1 MGLAPTLTGGGVSPT
16 AQPDPA
22 IATAATLPSSEAS
35 TVLSSDFETFLKM
48 LTAQAKYQDPLEPID
63 SSEYAA
69 QLAQFSMV
77 EQQVLANDR
86 LAEMTAQMTVSNM
99 TQIAALIGMEARTTQ
114 AVYYTGEAL
123 TVDTKPAT
131 GADEAH
137 LIVKNKDGFVV
148 ERSQIPVSDDPIQWT
163 GRDENGAPLGNGFY
177 KFEVESS
184 ARGEVISTLPA
195 STFAR
200 ITEAR
205 SLDGAPSLVLQGGTE
220 ILAASLTGLRAPT

>member
-1 MGLAPTLTGGGVSPT
+1 MGLSPT
-16 AQPDPA
+16 ITNSGILPDAANPA
-22 IATAATLPSSEAS
+22 IATAATLPSSETS

-86 LAEMTAQMTVSNM
+86 LAEMTAQMTLSNM
-99 TQIAALIGMEARTTQ
+99 TQMVSLIGMEARTSKAAYFDGST
-114 AVYYTGEAL
+114 L
-123 TVDTKPAT
+123 TVDPDPAT
-131 GADEAH
+131 GADKTV
-137 LIVKNKDGFVV
+137 LVVSNKDGFVV
-148 ERSQIPVSDDPIQWT
+148 QRNEIPVSNAAIQWD
-163 GRDENGAPLGNGFY
+163 GRDVNGIQLPVGYYSFELEN
-177 KFEVESS
+177 S
-184 ARGEVISTLPA
+184 AGGEVISTLPA

-205 SLDGAPSLVLQGGTE
+205 TSDGQPTLVLQGGAE
-220 ILAASLTGLRAPT
+220 ILATDLNGVRSPS